1 MIVLDSSAAVEMVR
15 ETPTGLALK
24 SLMMV
29 EERAI
34 SCDLLRAEAAS
45 VFRKLVR
52 TEGIEPDLAQ
62 RCFAEALA
70 LVDEFYPLE
79 DLQAEALRES
89 VRLDHSTYDMF
100 YFVLARRTGATLFT
114 ADRKLAQLCQR
125 NGVDCIVE
133 VELPL

>member
-1 MIVLDSSAAVEMVR
+1 MIVYDANAVVEMVR
-15 ETPTGLALK
+15 ATDVGLALQQ
-24 SLMMV
+24 LAMV
-29 EERAI
+29 NEKKI

-79 DLQAEALRES
+79 DLQVEALRES

-125 NGVDCIVE
+125 NGVDCIAE
-133 VELPL
+133 AELPL